1 MFLLL
6 NFSSP
11 LVIPNTYLKCVGVGL
26 AVTLQVTRT
35 VSRLP
40 TYIPRI
46 FRIEQKGATEIEK

>member
-1 MFLLL
+1 MQKCFR
-6 NFSSP
+6 NNR
-11 LVIPNTYLKCVGVGL
+11 IIIYLKCVGVGL